1 MRTLQKI
8 FKIIIIPIFRTTE
21 LCSGEDPRKRPRK
34 VLHGGFVH
42 NLACKWLKI
51 LSSRHFYLQT
61 GFKKK
66 RETRTF
72 IQIDLFSRSSRLMN
86 CVQTKQLNSG
96 AFEWNIHFWL
106 GRDTSQVCKN
116 RIVREM

>member
-34 VLHGGFVH
+34 VLHGGFIH

-61 GFKKK
+61 GFKKNVK
-66 RETRTF
+66 LEHSYKLTCF
-72 IQIDLFSRSSRLMN
+72 HDPL
-86 CVQTKQLNSG
+86 V
-96 AFEWNIHFWL
+96 
-106 GRDTSQVCKN
+106 
-116 RIVREM
+116 